1 MSLKIASAAQ
11 WPTVLARLRALA
23 PEVFDSEGH
32 ILNLAQG
39 RWANAGKGRAIAS
52 PIDGTPLGSL
62 PMLDHETAVRAV
74 EASAREGVGW
84 GKVELDERRRRVSA
98 CLDEMEQHRELLALL
113 LVWDIGK
120 PYRQAMTSVDRCIS
134 GVRWYVEHIERMQGN
149 RAPLGLISNIA
160 SWNYPLSVLM
170 HAVLVQVLAG
180 NAVIAK
186 TPTEGG
192 LHSLTLAMAIAKRA
206 GLPVSL
212 VAGSGASLS
221 EALVKHPAIDC
232 VAFVGGKSTGK
243 PLASWLREGDKRYML
258 EMEGVNAYGVWQ
270 FSDWKGLASQIQKG
284 FEYAKQRCT
293 AYPRW
298 VVERRLMPHFLETY
312 LGVLSKLRVGHP
324 LAVSSDNDA
333 LPDVDFASL
342 ISKKQVAELEE
353 KIADAVSRGA
363 VPLYRGTLNPAAFI
377 EAQDRA
383 AYLPPVTLLSTP
395 HSCALYHNEPFGPVD
410 TLVVVDSLEELIA
423 EMNVSNGSLVS
434 SIACDD
440 AELAK
445 TIAQDL
451 RAFKVGHNK
460 LRSRG
465 DREELFGGIGQSW
478 KGCFVGGAL
487 LVRAVTAG
495 QPGETLPGNYEDYRF
510 EERWTR
516 ETEEAL
522 QREAEAGGWAGQPAS
537 R

>member
-1 MSLKIASAAQ
+1 MSLRISPAAK
-11 WPTVLARLRALA
+11 WPTVLARLRALVPDA
-23 PEVFDSEGH
+23 FDAEGRA
-32 ILNLAQG
+32 LNLVQG
-39 RWANAGKGRAIAS
+39 HWGDVGKGRAITS
-52 PIDGTPLGSL
+52 PLDGTSLGFL
-62 PMLDHETAVRAV
+62 PMLDHEAAVRAV
-74 EASAREGVGW
+74 EASAREGVSW

-98 CLDEMEQHRELLALL
+98 CLDELEKHRELFALL
-113 LVWDIGK
+113 LAWDIGK
-120 PYRQAMTSVDRCIS
+120 PFRQGLNSIDRCTS
-134 GVRWYVEHIERMQGN
+134 GVRWYVEQVERMQGN

-192 LHSLTLAMAIAKRA
+192 LHCLTLAMGIARQA

-243 PLASWLREGDKRYML
+243 PLASWLRDGDKRYML
-258 EMEGVNAYGVWQ
+258 EMEGVNAYGVWR
-270 FSDWKGLASQIQKG
+270 FSDWKMLASQIHKG

-312 LGVLSKLRVGHP
+312 LGVLDKLRVGHP
-324 LAVSSDNDA
+324 LAVNADDDA

-353 KIADAVSRGA
+353 KIAEAVSRGA
-363 VPLYRGTLNPAAFI
+363 VPLYRGALDSGFVDG
-377 EAQDRA
+377 QDRS
-383 AYLPPVTLLSTP
+383 AYLPPVTLLSPP
-395 HSCALYHNEPFGPVD
+395 HSSALYHNEPFGPVD
-410 TLVVVDSLEELIA
+410 TIVVVDSLEELVA
-423 EMNVSNGSLVS
+423 EMNVSNGSLVA

-440 AELAK
+440 PELANS
-445 TIAQDL
+445 IAQDL
-451 RAFKVGHNK
+451 RSFKVGHNK

-465 DREELFGGIGQSW
+465 DRDELFGGIGQSW
-478 KGCFVGGAL
+478 KGCFVGGSL

-495 QPGETLPGNYEDYRF
+495 NPGEVLPGNYEDYRF

-516 ETEEAL
+516 ETEAAI
-522 QREAEAGGWAGQPAS
+522 QREDEARGWAGQPDN